1 METMTDISYKV
12 SLCGEPGVGKT
23 SIALR
28 QAQDSFPIS
37 HQPTLG
43 ANFLIW
49 NTMVEGKDI
58 RLIIGDSGSQEKF
71 LPVLP
76 TYFMGSV
83 VAALV
88 FDITKKKSFERLDF
102 WHDLLVQTVGD
113 IPVIVIGNKLDL
125 EESREVTKEEAE
137 RYAEKLNTAYFEV
150 SAKAKVNLFT
160 AFKKIVTIA
169 IENNDNF

>member
-1 METMTDISYKV
+1 MTELSFKV

-49 NTMVEGKDI
+49 NTTIEGQEI
-58 RLIIGDSGSQEKF
+58 RIIIGDSGSQEKF
-71 LPVLP
+71 LPILP

-88 FDITKKKSFERLDF
+88 FDITKKESFDRLDF
-102 WHDLLVQTVGD
+102 WHELLKETVGN
-113 IPVIVIGNKLDL
+113 IPVVIIGNKLDL
-125 EESREVTKEEAE
+125 EESREVTKEEAT
-137 RYAEKLNTAYFEV
+137 RYAESINTVYFEV
-150 SAKAKVNLFT
+150 SAKANVNLFT
-160 AFKKIVTIA
+160 AFKKIATIA
-169 IENNDNF
+169 IESDSITAN

>member
-1 METMTDISYKV
+1 MTELSFKV

-49 NTMVEGKDI
+49 NTTIEGQEI
-58 RLIIGDSGSQEKF
+58 RIIIGDSGSQEKF
-71 LPVLP
+71 LPILP

-88 FDITKKKSFERLDF
+88 FDITKKESFDRLDF
-102 WHDLLVQTVGD
+102 WHELLKETVGD
-113 IPVIVIGNKLDL
+113 IPVVIIGNKLDL
-125 EESREVTKEEAE
+125 EESREVTKEEAT
-137 RYAEKLNTAYFEV
+137 RYAESINTVYFEV
-150 SAKAKVNLFT
+150 SAKANVNLFT
-160 AFKKIVTIA
+160 AFKKIATIA
-169 IENNDNF
+169 IESDSITAN